1 MKEKIKNSEKLPHW
15 SLEEIYTS
23 PEGND
28 FLGAIDDCK
37 LRCKTVEKKIKNSES
52 LLEVVE
58 LYESILD
65 TYETLNAYSYAIL
78 SVDTSNPICLKAIN
92 QVSELSLS
100 VSNAEVMF
108 LNYLGEKSDDVKKM
122 SQKGGAFEKYSYV
135 LNELLEK
142 NKHLMSSE
150 KEKLAADLNRS
161 GTEAFSRLQEALAS
175 SATVEYNGEMKTV
188 TDLRS
193 FAFSTSR
200 KIRKEAFDKEL
211 EVLSNNKV
219 AYAAALNGV
228 KGATITLNNNRGY
241 DNLEASLIEARIDRE
256 ILDALVGTIEK
267 NLPMFRTYLKKK
279 AEILNVDKLAF
290 YDITA
295 PINDNPKQYSY
306 DEAREFILNQF
317 GGFSSEMKEFALN
330 AFNKSWIDAEPRSGK
345 IGGAYDTV
353 FPDSKVSRV
362 MCNFDGTYNGV
373 STLAHELG
381 HAFHDSV
388 VMPYSHLLR
397 SYPMTLAET
406 ASIFSETVVLQ
417 GALKEAD
424 VEEKTFLIETF
435 LQDTTQVCV
444 DILCR
449 FYFEREIFERRANS
463 ELTPDDFNEIM
474 VECQKKTYGE
484 LSEYHP
490 LMWAVKGHYYIPD
503 FSFYN
508 YPYAFGQLFA
518 LGVYSQK
525 DKMGKEFPQK
535 YIELLSLTGSN
546 SAKDVAASIG
556 CDISSSSFW
565 QSALDTVKTY
575 IEDFIDAN

>member
-1 MKEKIKNSEKLPHW
+1 
-15 SLEEIYTS
+15 
-23 PEGND
+23 
-28 FLGAIDDCK
+28 
-37 LRCKTVEKKIKNSES
+37 
-52 LLEVVE
+52 
-58 LYESILD
+58 LD

-78 SVDTSNPICLKAIN
+78 SVDTTNPVSLKATN
-92 QVSELSLS
+92 RVSELSLS
-100 VSNAEVMF
+100 ISAAEVLF
-108 LNYLGEKSDDVKKM
+108 LNYLGANSDDVKKM
-122 SQKGGAFEKYSYV
+122 SEKGGALEKYSYV

-142 NKHLMSSE
+142 NNHLMSTE
-150 KEKLAADLNRS
+150 KEKLASDLNRS
-161 GTEAFSRLQEALAS
+161 GIEAFSRLQEALAS
-175 SATVEYNGEMKTV
+175 SATVEHYGKKKTV
-188 TDLRS
+188 TDLRALA
-193 FAFSTSR
+193 FASSR
-200 KIRKEAFDKEL
+200 KTRKEAFDKEL

-228 KGATITLNNNRGY
+228 KGATITLNKNRGY
-241 DNLEASLIEARIDRE
+241 DNLEASLIEARIDKE
-256 ILDALVGTIEK
+256 VLDALIGTIES
-267 NLPMFRTYLKKK
+267 NLPMFREYLKKK
-279 AEILNVDKLAF
+279 AEILKLDKLAF
-290 YDITA
+290 YDIMA
-295 PINDNPKQYSY
+295 PINENPKQYSY
-306 DEAREFILNQF
+306 TEAKDFILEQF
-317 GGFSSEMKEFALN
+317 GGFSTQMKDFASN
-330 AFNKSWIDAEPRSGK
+330 AFANSWIDAEPRSGK
-345 IGGAYDTV
+345 IGGAYDTA
-353 FPDSKVSRV
+353 FPDAGVSRV

-373 STLAHELG
+373 STIAHELG

-424 VEEKTFLIETF
+424 ANEKTFLIETF
-435 LQDTTQVCV
+435 LQSTTQVCV

-449 FYFEREIFERRANS
+449 FYFEREVFERRAES
-463 ELTPDDFNEIM
+463 ELTPDDFNSIM

-525 DKMGKEFPQK
+525 DKMGSQFPQK
-535 YIELLSLTGSN
+535 YVELLSLTGSN
-546 SAKDVAASIG
+546 SARDVAASIG